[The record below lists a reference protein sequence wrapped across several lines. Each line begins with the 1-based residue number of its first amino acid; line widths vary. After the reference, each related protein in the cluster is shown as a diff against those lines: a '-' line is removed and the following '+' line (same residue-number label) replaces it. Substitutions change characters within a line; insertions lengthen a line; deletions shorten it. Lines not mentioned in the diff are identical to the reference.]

1 MIDKFLDVVENEVN
15 EFKPNG
21 FSNMDIIIFFHKFF
35 DSSFFSDSDKIYKC

>member
-21 FSNMDIIIFFHKFF
+21 FSNMDIIIFFINFLTVVF
-35 DSSFFSDSDKIYKC
+35 